1 VPRHVDDAAH
11 DIVVVI
17 RRYIHAHPDA
27 ADTIDGIH
35 RWWLLPTLQDES
47 RQLVADALD
56 SLVQEG
62 VMRQVTLE
70 DGRVIYSSARR
81 PA

>member
-1 VPRHVDDAAH
+1 VPRDVDDAAH
-11 DIVVVI
+11 IVVVI

-27 ADTIDGIH
+27 ADTIDGIR
-35 RWWLLPTLQDES
+35 RWWLLPVLQDES
-47 RQLVADALD
+47 RELVADALE

-62 VMRQVTLE
+62 VMRQVTQE